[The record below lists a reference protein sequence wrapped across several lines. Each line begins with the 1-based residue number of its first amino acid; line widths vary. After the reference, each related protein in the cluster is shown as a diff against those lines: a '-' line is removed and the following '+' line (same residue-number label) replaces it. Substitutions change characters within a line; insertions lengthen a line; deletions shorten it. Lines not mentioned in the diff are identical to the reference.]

1 MQATQSS
8 TASGVVG
15 VREVR
20 DAQGTWVDQGRAALR
35 RVSRGL
41 QLGLGVSPKECSHA

>member
-8 TASGVVG
+8 TAVVG

-20 DAQGTWVDQGRAALR
+20 DAQGTWDQDGGALGQ
-35 RVSRGL
+35 VSRGL
-41 QLGLGVSPKECSHA
+41 QLGWGVSPKECSHE